1 MIGLIGATGS
11 TGRALVVALKQ
22 KGTDFRCLVRDKV
35 AAVEKLGGDVEM
47 VESDLA
53 DAASV
58 ESGLQG
64 CRKVFL
70 LSGHSPVMVEQQM
83 NAAKAVGAKHM
94 VKLSGGSFIC
104 QQNSPAMIGRWAW
117 PPRAT
122 WRAMATT

>member
-83 NAAKAVGAKHM
+83 NAVNAAKAVGAKHM

-104 QQNSPAMIGRWAW
+104 QQNSPAMIGRGHWEIEEAI
-117 PPRAT
+117 
-122 WRAMATT
+122 